1 MVDSAP
7 VARARARE
15 RSDGYRRGGRGGVRR
30 KLIWAIALA
39 AAGLL
44 LSACSNGGPQDTWDP
59 AGPVAQQQKDLL
71 VPILWIAAGVFVFV
85 EGGFILISLRFRHRK
100 GRDRIPAQTHGNS
113 RLEIGWTIAP
123 AVVLAIVMVPTVAMI
138 WELDVRDPEAM
149 QVTVKGYQWWWGF
162 EYADEDMTTA
172 YGEGQPIILAD
183 VLVIP
188 EDTPVEL
195 TLVTA
200 GGGARDEA
208 GVPDFQVNHSF
219 WVPRLFG
226 KQDAIPTD
234 EGHIL
239 FSADEP
245 GTYWGQCAEFCGL
258 QHTKMKFR
266 VVVLDQPS
274 WETWVARQKEGGD
287 LPADPLA
294 AQGMDLFLNGDF
306 EGGQCTACHTIGD
319 TSAAGTAGP
328 NLTHF
333 ADPTHECFAGCDWE
347 TYVDGQPNLEALKA
361 WLRDPGAVKQGAK
374 MPDYDLTEDEIDAI
388 AAYLYSLR

>member
-1 MVDSAP
+1 MVDSGPAAL
-7 VARARARE
+7 ARRPDRE
-15 RSDGYRRGGRGGVRR
+15 GRGGRGGVRR
-30 KLIWAIALA
+30 KLIPAIAVV

-44 LSACSNGGPQDTWDP
+44 LSACSNGGPQDTWDA

-100 GRDRIPAQTHGNS
+100 NRERTPAQTHGNT

-123 AVVLAIVMVPTVAMI
+123 AVVLAVVMVPTVAMI
-138 WELDVRDPEAM
+138 WELDIRNPEAM

-162 EYADEDMTTA
+162 EYADEDMTTS
-172 YGEGQPIILAD
+172 YGDQDPIMTAD

-188 EDTPVEL
+188 EDTQVEL
-195 TLVTA
+195 TIVSD
-200 GGGARDEA
+200 GGGAHDDA
-208 GVPDFQVNHSF
+208 GVPDFEVNHSF

-226 KQDAIPTD
+226 KQDAIPMK
-234 EGHIL
+234 ENHIL

-258 QHTKMKFR
+258 QHAKMKLR
-266 VVVLDQPS
+266 VVVLDQAG
-274 WETWVARQKEGGD
+274 WERWVEEHKQPGD
-287 LPADPLA
+287 IPADPLA
-294 AQGMDLFLNGDF
+294 AEGMDLFLNGEF
-306 EGGQCTACHTIGD
+306 EGGQCIACHAIGGTD
-319 TSAAGTAGP
+319 AAGTAGP

-347 TYVDGQPNLEALKA
+347 TYVDGQPNLEALTA
-361 WLRDPGAVKQGAK
+361 WLRDPDAVKQGAK
-374 MPDYDLTEDEIDAI
+374 MPDYGLTEDQIDAL
-388 AAYLYSLR
+388 AAYLYSLT

>member
-1 MVDSAP
+1 MVDSGPAAL
-7 VARARARE
+7 ARARVRPVRE
-15 RSDGYRRGGRGGVRR
+15 GRGGRGGVRR
-30 KLIWAIALA
+30 KLIPAVAMVA
-39 AAGLL
+39 TGLL

-71 VPILWIAAGVFVFV
+71 VPILWIAAAVFVFV

-100 GRDRIPAQTHGNS
+100 GRERTPAQTHGNT

-123 AVVLAIVMVPTVAMI
+123 ALVLAVVMVPTVAMI

-162 EYADEDMTTA
+162 EYADEDMTTS
-172 YGEGQPIILAD
+172 YGDQDPIMTAD
-183 VLVIP
+183 VLVVP

-200 GGGARDEA
+200 GGGARDDA
-208 GVPDFQVNHSF
+208 GVPDHEVIHSF

-226 KQDAIPTD
+226 KQDAIPMK

-245 GTYWGQCAEFCGL
+245 GTYWGQCAEYCGL
-258 QHTKMKFR
+258 QHAMMKFR
-266 VVVLDQPS
+266 LVVLDQAAWDS
-274 WETWVARQKEGGD
+274 WVTLHKQPGEI
-287 LPADPLA
+287 PADPLA
-294 AQGMDLFLNGDF
+294 AAGMDLFLNGDF
-306 EGGQCTACHTIGD
+306 EGGQCIACHTVGGTD
-319 TSAAGTAGP
+319 AAGTAGP

-333 ADPTHECFAGCDWE
+333 ADPTHGCFAGCDWE

-361 WLRDPGAVKQGAK
+361 WLRDPDAVKQGAK
-374 MPDYDLTEDEIDAI
+374 MPDYGLTEDQIDAL
-388 AAYLYSLR
+388 AAYLYSLT